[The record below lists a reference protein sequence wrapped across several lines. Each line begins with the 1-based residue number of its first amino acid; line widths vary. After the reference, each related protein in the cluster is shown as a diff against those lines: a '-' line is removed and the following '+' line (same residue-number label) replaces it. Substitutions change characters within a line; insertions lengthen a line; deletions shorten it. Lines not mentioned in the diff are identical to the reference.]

1 MKQSIVIDVEL
12 ENVLEKD
19 VEDYVL
25 VKKNKKWSLISK
37 KDYFKETN
45 KKIEDLENEIKNFKK
60 HDQEMKNKID
70 RFEKALLSYGFEM
83 YNNKN

>member
-70 RFEKALLSYGFEM
+70 RFEKALLSYGFKM